1 MTVKKA
7 KKEVKP
13 EEVQKPEAISEK
25 YFYGVGR
32 RKSSVSQV
40 RIYPLQA
47 EENQIE
53 SNKKDY
59 KKYFSTLTLQ
69 NTVFAPLRLTPAKF
83 RVTVLVRGGGIKGQA
98 EAVRLGIARAMIK
111 FDETLKKSLK
121 DNGFL
126 TRDSRE
132 VERKKP
138 GLKKARR
145 APQWQKR

>member
-1 MTVKKA
+1 MATKKT
-7 KKEVKP
+7 KKEADVI
-13 EEVQKPEAISEK
+13 EEPKAEKVSDK

-32 RKSSVSQV
+32 RKSSVAQV
-40 RIYPLQA
+40 RIYPSDA
-47 EENQIE
+47 EECEIE

-69 NTVFAPLRLTPAKF
+69 NTVFAPLRLTPSKF
-83 RVTVLVRGGGIKGQA
+83 KVTVLVKGGGIKGQA
-98 EAVRLGIARAMIK
+98 EAVRLGIARAMVK
-111 FDETLKKSLK
+111 FDEALKKSLK

-126 TRDSRE
+126 TRDARE